1 MSRNQRSTAR
11 GISKDSEVTMA
22 KPSSA
27 FANIVTPLEY
37 TQRADPPPIYTTV
50 PAVQWALRQHR
61 AELAQAGALVVVRG
75 RILLDVPRFEAAM
88 VEIGRGLARRGAG
101 V

>member
-11 GISKDSEVTMA
+11 GISEDSSTTITDH
-22 KPSSA
+22 PSALS
-27 FANIVTPLEY
+27 NIVMPAEY
-37 TQRADPPPIYTTV
+37 IARPGAVFRSV
-50 PAVQWALRQHR
+50 PSVQWALRQYR
-61 AELAQAGALVVVRG
+61 TELAQAGALVIVRG
-75 RILLDVPRFEAAM
+75 RILLDVPRFESAI